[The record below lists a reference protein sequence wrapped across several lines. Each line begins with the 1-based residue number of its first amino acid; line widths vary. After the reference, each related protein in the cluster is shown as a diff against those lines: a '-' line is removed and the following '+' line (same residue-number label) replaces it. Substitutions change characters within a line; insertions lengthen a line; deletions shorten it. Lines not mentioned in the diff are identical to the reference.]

1 MPTVYSAVGR
11 LDHVNCRRIR
21 KGKLMKGGPP
31 SGTRL
36 GYVFTK
42 VDNAPCVAR
51 VVHLV
56 LSRQQS
62 RVSELEAEPIYQRG
76 CKHLLS

>member
-1 MPTVYSAVGR
+1 
-11 LDHVNCRRIR
+11 
-21 KGKLMKGGPP
+21 MKGGPP